1 MLSKYQIIPYSREYK
16 SRWDRFVASLNGT
29 YKGSKNTSFLFQR
42 DFMEYHQDRFE
53 DFNLLIFKEEKLR
66 AVLPANRVGA
76 TLYSHQGL
84 TYGGLVL
91 DAEIRLKEVMELFQ
105 ELLGFLSQSGIEE
118 LELKM
123 LPQFYQELPGDELDY
138 LLFLTEAKLIKA
150 ETAAVIDYRNRIPL
164 NSSRKNAVNQA
175 IKAGFTI
182 QKTTGF
188 EPFWNQVLI
197 PNLESQ
203 HDAEPTHS
211 LEEITT
217 LAKRFKYNI
226 HQFEVRDAQQQLLA
240 GATIF
245 ETQVVAHVQYISATP
260 DGKKQGALDFLFQQ
274 LIEERF
280 SHKWYF
286 DFGTSNEQAGTK
298 LNAGLQFW
306 KETFGARTR
315 IQRTYRLQTKNS
327 FKLENVVL

>member
-1 MLSKYQIIPYSREYK
+1 MSKFQIIPYAEEYK

-53 DFNLLIFKEEKLR
+53 DFSLLIFKEEKLR
-66 AVLPANRVGA
+66 AVLPANRIGA
-76 TLYSHQGL
+76 RLYSHQGL

-91 DAEIRLKEVMELFQ
+91 DAEIRLKEVLELFQ
-105 ELLGFLSQSGIEE
+105 ELLSFLSQSGIEE

-138 LLFLTEAKLIKA
+138 FLFLTEAKLIKA
-150 ETAAVIDYRNRIPL
+150 ETASVIDCRNRIPL
-164 NSSRKNAVNQA
+164 NSSRKHAVNQA
-175 IKAGFTI
+175 VKAGFSVE
-182 QKTTGF
+182 KTTDF

-197 PNLESQ
+197 PNLEVQ

-211 LEEITT
+211 LEEITS

-226 HQFEVRDAQQQLLA
+226 HQFEVRDAQHQLLA

-260 DGKKQGALDFLFQQ
+260 EGKKQGALDFLFQQ
-274 LIEERF
+274 LIEEQF

-327 FKLENVVL
+327 FKLENVII

>member
-1 MLSKYQIIPYSREYK
+1 LSKYQIIPYSREYK
-16 SRWDRFVASLNGT
+16 SRWDRFIASLNGT

-42 DFMEYHQDRFE
+42 DFIEYHQDRFE
-53 DFNLLIFKEEKLR
+53 DFSLLIFKEEKLR

-91 DAEIRLKEVMELFQ
+91 DAEIRLKEVMELFK
-105 ELLGFLSQSGIEE
+105 ELLGSLSQSGIEE
-118 LELKM
+118 FELKM

-150 ETAAVIDYRNRIPL
+150 ETASVIDYRKRIPL

-175 IKAGFTI
+175 IKAGFSVE
-182 QKTTGF
+182 KTTDF
-188 EPFWNQVLI
+188 EPFWDQVLI
-197 PNLESQ
+197 PNLKAQ

-211 LEEITT
+211 LEEITV

-260 DGKKQGALDFLFQQ
+260 EGKKQGALDFLFQQ
-274 LIEERF
+274 LIEEHF

-286 DFGTSNEQAGTK
+286 DFGTSNEQAGAK

>member
-1 MLSKYQIIPYSREYK
+1 MSKYQIIPYAKEYK

-29 YKGSKNTSFLFQR
+29 YKGSKNTSFLFHR
-42 DFMEYHQDRFE
+42 DFIEYHQDRFE
-53 DFNLLIFKEEKLR
+53 DFSLLIFKEEKLR

-175 IKAGFTI
+175 VKAGFSVE
-182 QKTTGF
+182 KTTDF

-197 PNLESQ
+197 PNLEAQ

-211 LEEITT
+211 LEEITS

-226 HQFEVRDAQQQLLA
+226 HQFEVRDAQHQLLA

-260 DGKKQGALDFLFQQ
+260 EGKKQGALDFLFQQ

-286 DFGTSNEQAGTK
+286 DFGTSNEQAGNK

-327 FKLENVVL
+327 FKLENVVI

>member
-1 MLSKYQIIPYSREYK
+1 MSKYQIIPYAKEYK

-29 YKGSKNTSFLFQR
+29 YKGSKSTSFLFQR

-53 DFNLLIFKEEKLR
+53 DFSLLIFKEEKLR

-91 DAEIRLKEVMELFQ
+91 DAEIRLKEVLELFK
-105 ELLGFLSQSGIEE
+105 ELLSYLSQSGIEE
-118 LELKM
+118 FELKM

-164 NSSRKNAVNQA
+164 NSSRKHAVNQA
-175 IKAGFTI
+175 VKAGFSVD
-182 QKTTGF
+182 KTANF

-197 PNLESQ
+197 PNLEKQ
-203 HDAEPTHS
+203 HNAEPTHS
-211 LEEITT
+211 LEEITS

-226 HQFEVRDAQQQLLA
+226 HQFEVRDAQHQLLA

-260 DGKKQGALDFLFQQ
+260 EGKKQGALDFLFQQ
-274 LIEERF
+274 LIEEHF
-280 SHKWYF
+280 AHKWYF

-327 FKLENVVL
+327 FKLENVVI

>member
-1 MLSKYQIIPYSREYK
+1 
-16 SRWDRFVASLNGT
+16 
-29 YKGSKNTSFLFQR
+29 
-42 DFMEYHQDRFE
+42 MEYHQDRFE
-53 DFNLLIFKEEKLR
+53 DFSLLIFKEEKLR

-91 DAEIRLKEVMELFQ
+91 DAEIRLKEVIELFK
-105 ELLGFLSQSGIEE
+105 ELLDYLSQSGIEE

-164 NSSRKNAVNQA
+164 NSSRKNTVNQA
-175 IKAGFTI
+175 VKAEFSVK
-182 QKTTGF
+182 KTTDF

-217 LAKRFKYNI
+217 LANRFKYNI
-226 HQFEVRDAQQQLLA
+226 HQFELRDAQNQLLA

-245 ETQVVAHVQYISATP
+245 ETQVVAHVQYISATLE
-260 DGKKQGALDFLFQQ
+260 GKKQGALDFLFQQ
-274 LIEERF
+274 LIEEHF
-280 SHKWYF
+280 SRKWYF

-327 FKLENVVL
+327 FKLKNVLL

>member
-1 MLSKYQIIPYSREYK
+1 LSKYQIIPYAKEYK

-53 DFNLLIFKEEKLR
+53 DFSLLIFKEEKLR

-105 ELLGFLSQSGIEE
+105 ELLGFLSQSGIEVF
-118 LELKM
+118 ELKM

-138 LLFLTEAKLIKA
+138 LLFLTEAKLVKA

-164 NSSRKNAVNQA
+164 NSSRKNAVHQA
-175 IKAGFTI
+175 VKAGFYI
-182 QKTTGF
+182 EKTTNF

-197 PNLESQ
+197 PNLEKQ

-211 LEEITT
+211 LEEITS

-226 HQFEVRDAQQQLLA
+226 HQFEVRDAQHQLLA

-260 DGKKQGALDFLFQQ
+260 EGKKQGALDFLFQQ
-274 LIEERF
+274 LIEEHF

-286 DFGTSNEQAGTK
+286 DFGTSNEQAGAK

-315 IQRTYRLQTKNS
+315 IQRTYRLQTENS
-327 FKLENVVL
+327 FKLENVVI

>member
-1 MLSKYQIIPYSREYK
+1 MSKYQIIPYSREYK

-53 DFNLLIFKEEKLR
+53 DFSLLIFKEEKLR
-66 AVLPANRVGA
+66 AVLPANREGA

-91 DAEIRLKEVMELFQ
+91 DAEIRLKEVMEIFK

-175 IKAGFTI
+175 VKAGFTI
-182 QKTTGF
+182 QKTTDF
-188 EPFWNQVLI
+188 EPFWDQVLI
-197 PNLESQ
+197 PNLEVQ

-226 HQFEVRDAQQQLLA
+226 HQFEVRDAQNQLLA
-240 GATIF
+240 GATI
-245 ETQVVAHVQYISATP
+245 P

-274 LIEERF
+274 FIEEHF

>member
-1 MLSKYQIIPYSREYK
+1 MSKYQIIPYAKEYK

-53 DFNLLIFKEEKLR
+53 DFSLLIFKEEKLC
-66 AVLPANRVGA
+66 AVLPANRVGT

-91 DAEIRLKEVMELFQ
+91 DAEIRLKEVLELFQ

-138 LLFLTEAKLIKA
+138 LVFLTEAKLIKA

-164 NSSRKNAVNQA
+164 NSSRKHAVNQA
-175 IKAGFTI
+175 VKAGFTI
-182 QKTTGF
+182 QKTTDF
-188 EPFWNQVLI
+188 EAFWNQVLI
-197 PNLESQ
+197 PNLEKQ

-211 LEEITT
+211 LAEITT
-217 LAKRFKYNI
+217 LAKRFKYHI

-260 DGKKQGALDFLFQQ
+260 EGKKQGALDFLFQQ
-274 LIEERF
+274 LIEEQF

-286 DFGTSNEQAGTK
+286 DFGTSNEQVGTQ

-327 FKLENVVL
+327 FKLERVML

>member
-1 MLSKYQIIPYSREYK
+1 MSKYQIIPYAKEYK

-53 DFNLLIFKEEKLR
+53 DFSLLIFKEEKLR

-105 ELLGFLSQSGIEE
+105 ELLGFLSQSGIEVF
-118 LELKM
+118 ELKM

-138 LLFLTEAKLIKA
+138 LLFLTEAKLVKA

-164 NSSRKNAVNQA
+164 NSSRKNAVHQA
-175 IKAGFTI
+175 VKAGFYI
-182 QKTTGF
+182 EKTTNF

-197 PNLESQ
+197 PNLEKQ

-211 LEEITT
+211 LEEITS

-226 HQFEVRDAQQQLLA
+226 HQFEVRDAQHQLLA

-260 DGKKQGALDFLFQQ
+260 EGKKQGALDFLFQQ
-274 LIEERF
+274 LIEEHF

-286 DFGTSNEQAGTK
+286 DFGTSNEQAGAK

-315 IQRTYRLQTKNS
+315 IQRTYRLQTENS
-327 FKLENVVL
+327 FKLENVVI